1 MNRVGDE
8 HRHTQDRHNGP
19 REAEDKGGA
28 VEQARANPDHQGQD
42 RNQGGREYL

>member
-8 HRHTQDRHNGP
+8 HRYAQNRHKGS

-28 VEQARANPDHQGQD
+28 IEQAGANPDQQGQGH
-42 RNQGGREYL
+42 NQGGREYL